1 MFILLSS
8 VSVIGLNDIYTFE
21 SNTLHNI
28 SDEESDWESLLM
40 KDCQQNRVYLIS
52 KIDFLKIESISMTD
66 LRIESLQTDHRI
78 NLVPKNS
85 KTSFAV

>member
-28 SDEESDWESLLM
+28 SDVESDLESLF
-40 KDCQQNRVYLIS
+40 YLIS